1 MQVLTIEEQREVALK
16 VVFGICSLIA
26 AGLFLSYCYHKMTE
40 ESVKPPRV
48 RHTRETEETLVGDI
62 EEIDPWS

>member
-16 VVFGICSLIA
+16 VVFGICALIA

-40 ESVKPPRV
+40 E
-48 RHTRETEETLVGDI
+48 
-62 EEIDPWS
+62 